1 MGRYARE
8 NAIPRLTPGACMKT
22 FMQAL
27 SVSDGIP
34 GSRCEDTYLA
44 GCNSARFM
52 PSRLSF
58 L

>member
-8 NAIPRLTPGACMKT
+8 NAIPRLTPGACMET
-22 FMQAL
+22 SIQAL
-27 SVSDGIP
+27 SASDGIL
-34 GSRCEDTYLA
+34 GSRRENTYLA

>member
-8 NAIPRLTPGACMKT
+8 NAIPRLTLGAYMET
-22 FMQAL
+22 SIQAL
-27 SVSDGIP
+27 SASDGIA
-34 GSRCEDTYLA
+34 GSRWNNTYLA
-44 GCNSARFM
+44 GCNSARFT